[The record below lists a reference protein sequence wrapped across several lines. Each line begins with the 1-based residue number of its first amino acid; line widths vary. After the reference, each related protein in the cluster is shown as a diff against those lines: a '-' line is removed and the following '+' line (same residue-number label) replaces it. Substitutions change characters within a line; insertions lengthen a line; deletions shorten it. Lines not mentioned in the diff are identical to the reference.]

1 MPLLMCGEQSAALV
15 FNREADRTN
24 SLRSAQLFREI
35 EAEEV
40 IHDDA
45 LQMIYSNLPVSS
57 TEAEIKRR
65 AKRFYV
71 AMGSV
76 NAPAEELFA
85 RIQHLDSCVCAIMN
99 GVEKGK
105 IGKQHPFTHVFRR
118 VKQDEARH
126 VGVSRQHL
134 HWMGSNQQ
142 RSAEL
147 GVEIR
152 NLLIELI
159 RPDTDHWEAIGVDWD
174 KLERQILS

>member
-1 MPLLMCGEQSAALV
+1 MV

-24 SLRSAQLFREI
+24 SRRSAQLFREI

-40 IHDDA
+40 VHDDA
-45 LQMIYSNLPVSS
+45 LQTIYSNLPVSKQ
-57 TEAEIKRR
+57 EAEIKRR

-85 RIQHLDSCVCAIMN
+85 RIQHLDSCVCAIMD

-105 IGKQHPFTHVFRR
+105 IGKQHPFAHVFRR

-134 HWMGSNQQ
+134 QWMGSDRQ
-142 RSAEL
+142 RISEL

-152 NLLIELI
+152 SQLIELI